1 MGSEPCRS
9 ARARF
14 LNALERRAAAQTG
27 SVRQLLDDRLAA
39 LRAGDREV
47 AQAAAAP
54 LESTA
59 HAGLRALVAD
69 IDVRTQAGDRSA
81 TPVAQALSYF
91 RSTWARL
98 SATQRLTQSRASVPE
113 NAGPFNSNYLLHQ
126 ALQLMQDVSPEYLA
140 HFTAQVDALLWLGQI
155 GTPAVAAAKPE
166 SARSAGRSKSRG

>member
-1 MGSEPCRS
+1 MGSETDGP
-9 ARARF
+9 ARVRF
-14 LNALERRAAAQTG
+14 LDALERRAAAQTG

-39 LRAGDREV
+39 LRADDRE
-47 AQAAAAP
+47 
-54 LESTA
+54 
-59 HAGLRALVAD
+59 
-69 IDVRTQAGDRSA
+69 
-81 TPVAQALSYF
+81 VAQALSYF

-155 GTPAVAAAKPE
+155 GAPAVAATKAE
-166 SARSAGRSKSRG
+166 SARSGGRSKSRG